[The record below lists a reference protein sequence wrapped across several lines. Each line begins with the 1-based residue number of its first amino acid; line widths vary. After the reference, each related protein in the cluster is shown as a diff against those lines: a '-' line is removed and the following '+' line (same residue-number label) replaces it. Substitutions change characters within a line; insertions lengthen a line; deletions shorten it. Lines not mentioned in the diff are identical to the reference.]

1 MRPVVRTNLSTRNKY
16 IDLDLEDC
24 VLPLYF
30 SKRLT
35 QAIESNQLPNM
46 VFNGSLWEPKS
57 IVANSV
63 AKKINATITALV
75 FNEEPRSRNLKK
87 GERTLTVLRL
97 LLKKHAT
104 ANEKKLFIIEDL
116 DQFPK
121 GRLRELFDIINNEK
135 FHHFVFFSA
144 SKAMQP
150 FIKFYPQIAFDFKIN
165 HSAEEEEAY
174 WQQCQHLVSKH
185 KKMVGLNELKLII
198 KSTYFFWVSLLGRE
212 TLQSLRKEL
221 EFIFLNPE
229 KPVKPAQILPLPLRM
244 SPIQTR

>member
-1 MRPVVRTNLSTRNKY
+1 MAVVKTNLATRNKY
-16 IDLDLEDC
+16 IDLDLDDC

-30 SKRLT
+30 YKRLNK
-35 QAIESNQLPNM
+35 AIASEKIPYM
-46 VFNGSLWEPKS
+46 IFKGALWEPKT
-57 IVANSV
+57 IVANAI
-63 AKKINATITALV
+63 AKKLNATITALV
-75 FNEEPRSRNLKK
+75 FNEEPRSRNMKK

-97 LLKKHAT
+97 LLKKHAM

-116 DQFPK
+116 DQFP
-121 GRLRELFDIINNEK
+121 RSRMRELFEIIEGEQ
-135 FHHFVFFSA
+135 FHHFIFFGA
-144 SKAMQP
+144 NKGMKP
-150 FIKFYPQIAFDFKIN
+150 YIKLYPQISFDFKIN

-174 WQQCQHLVSKH
+174 WQQCQSLVSKH

-221 EFIFLNPE
+221 DFMFINPE
-229 KPVKPAQILPLPLRM
+229 KVPEQSRVAQLPLRM

>member
-1 MRPVVRTNLSTRNKY
+1 MAVVKTNLATRNKY
-16 IDLDLEDC
+16 IDLDLDDC

-30 SKRLT
+30 SKRLN
-35 QAIESNQLPNM
+35 QAIAAEKIPHM
-46 VFNGSLWEPKS
+46 IFKGALWEPKT
-57 IVANSV
+57 IVANAI
-63 AKKINATITALV
+63 AKKLNATITALV
-75 FNEEPRSRNLKK
+75 FNEEPRSRNMKK

-97 LLKKHAT
+97 LLKKHAM

-116 DQFPK
+116 DQFP
-121 GRLRELFDIINNEK
+121 RSRMRELFEIIEGEQ
-135 FHHFVFFSA
+135 FHHFIFFSA
-144 SKAMQP
+144 NKGMKP
-150 FIKFYPQIAFDFKIN
+150 YVKLYPQISFDFKIN

-174 WQQCQHLVSKH
+174 WQQCQSLVSKH

-221 EFIFLNPE
+221 DFMFINPE
-229 KPVKPAQILPLPLRM
+229 KVPEQTRVAPLPLRM